1 MEPKEM
7 LDVALDILT
16 EKNKEAGH
24 KETFARHLALSAM
37 YGMLSNNVSK
47 KQAKIVLQIAEE
59 WQ

>member
-1 MEPKEM
+1 MEINET
-7 LDVALDILT
+7 LDKAVEILF
-16 EKNKEAGH
+16 EKNIAKGYNSSL
-24 KETFARHLALSAM
+24 ARMLALSAM